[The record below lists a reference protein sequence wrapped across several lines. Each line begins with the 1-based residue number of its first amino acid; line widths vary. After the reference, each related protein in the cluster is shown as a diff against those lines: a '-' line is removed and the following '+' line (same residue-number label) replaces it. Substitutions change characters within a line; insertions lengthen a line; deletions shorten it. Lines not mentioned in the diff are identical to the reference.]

1 MVPEALKIEGHIAW
15 RYIFSKKSHNAINIV
30 SGVSAAAVGVVTAA
44 MVCVLSVMNGF
55 GSLIEG
61 MFSQFDPELRIT
73 ATEGK
78 YFSVNDEAVRE
89 VLSLP
94 VVATSSQIIEETALI
109 RYKEHQMPAH
119 LMGVDD
125 NFEVL
130 TGIDSIIT
138 DGYYSV
144 YDGAFERAVL
154 GRGLAGQIGINAHFV
169 GGLRIYA
176 PKRKS
181 RVNMLRPDE
190 SFNEASAFIAGTFA
204 VNQVKYDDSY
214 MLISLPLARSLF
226 EYDSL
231 TVTALHL
238 KLTDGTAVKPAK
250 RQIQH
255 ILGNRYAVQDRYEQ
269 QADFFRILKVEKLL
283 TVLLLAFIMLIACFN
298 IISSLSMLIIDK
310 REDIRILRNLGA
322 DNTLIRRIFLY
333 EGWLTSS
340 LGALTGLVAGIAI
353 CLVQEHFGLLKLGS
367 GTEYIISTYPVQVQF
382 LDIVIIGIT
391 VILLGFVSAWYPVRK
406 LHIE

>member
-1 MVPEALKIEGHIAW
+1 MKTEGFIAW

-55 GSLIEG
+55 GALIES

-73 ATEGK
+73 AAEGK
-78 YFSVNDEAVRE
+78 YFSMDSKEMRE
-89 VLSLP
+89 VTALP
-94 VVATSSQIIEETALI
+94 FIEASSQVVEETALI
-109 RYKEHQMPAH
+109 RYKDHQMPAH

-125 NFEVL
+125 AFEAL

-138 DGYYSV
+138 DGNYSV
-144 YDGAFERAVL
+144 FDGAFERAVL

-176 PKRKS
+176 PKRNS

-190 SFNEASAFIAGTFA
+190 SFNEATAFIAGTFA
-204 VNQVKYDDSY
+204 VNQVKYDESY
-214 MLISLPLARSLF
+214 MLISLPLARELF
-226 EYDSL
+226 EYDSV
-231 TVTALHL
+231 TVTALHVQL
-238 KLTDGTAVKPAK
+238 RKGTSVKSAK
-250 RQIQH
+250 KEIQR
-255 ILGNRYAVQDRYEQ
+255 ILGGAFVVQDRYEQ

-283 TVLLLAFIMLIACFN
+283 TVLLMAFIMLIACFN

-322 DNTLIRRIFLY
+322 DSTLIRRIFLY

-340 LGALTGLVAGIAI
+340 LGAIIGLILGLAA
-353 CLVQEHFGLLKLGS
+353 CLVQEHFGLLKLGT
-367 GTEYIISTYPVQVQF
+367 GTEYIISSYPVQVQA
-382 LDIVIIGIT
+382 LDIIVIGLT
-391 VILLGFVSAWYPVRK
+391 VVLLGFVSAWYPVRK
-406 LHIE
+406 LRIA

>member
-1 MVPEALKIEGHIAW
+1 MSIERHIAW

-73 ATEGK
+73 AVEGK
-78 YFSVNDEAVRE
+78 YFSVDDEAVRN
-89 VLSLP
+89 VLALP
-94 VVATSSQIIEETALI
+94 VVAVTSQVVEETALI
-109 RYKEHQMPAH
+109 RYKDHQMPAH

-125 NFEVL
+125 NFQAL

-144 YDGAFERAVL
+144 FDGAFERTVL

-169 GGLRIYA
+169 GGLHIYA
-176 PKRKS
+176 PKRNS

-214 MLISLPLARSLF
+214 MLVSLPLARALF

-231 TVTALHL
+231 TVTALHVR
-238 KLTDGTAVKPAK
+238 LTDATAVKQAK
-250 RQIQH
+250 KQMQRM
-255 ILGNRYAVQDRYEQ
+255 LGERFVVQDRYEQ

-322 DNTLIRRIFLY
+322 DNMVIRRIFLY

-340 LGALTGLVAGIAI
+340 LGAVAGLVLGIAI
-353 CLVQEHFGLLKLGS
+353 CLVQQHFGLLKLGS
-367 GTEYIISTYPVQVQF
+367 GTEYIISSYPVQVQAW
-382 LDIVIIGIT
+382 DIAVIGVT
-391 VILLGFVSAWYPVRK
+391 VILLGFAAAWYPVRK
-406 LHIE
+406 LRVE

>member
-1 MVPEALKIEGHIAW
+1 MKIEALIAW

-30 SGVSAAAVGVVTAA
+30 SGVSAAAVGVVAAA

-55 GSLIEG
+55 GALIES

-73 ATEGK
+73 VAEGK
-78 YFSVNDEAVRE
+78 YFSLDDDAVRE
-89 VLSLP
+89 MLALP
-94 VVATSSQIIEETALI
+94 CVAVISQVIEETALV
-109 RYKEHQMPAH
+109 RYKDHQLPAH

-125 NFEVL
+125 NFESL

-144 YDGAFERAVL
+144 FDGAFERAVL
-154 GRGLAGQIGINAHFV
+154 GRGLAAQVGINAHFV

-176 PKRKS
+176 PKRNS

-190 SFNEASAFIAGTFA
+190 SFNEATAFIAGTFA
-204 VNQVKYDDSY
+204 VNQVQYDDSY
-214 MLISLPLARSLF
+214 MLISLPLARELF

-231 TVTALHL
+231 TVTALHVQVAQ
-238 KLTDGTAVKPAK
+238 GTSVKSAQK
-250 RQIQH
+250 QIRQV
-255 ILGNRYAVQDRYEQ
+255 LGNNYEVLDRYEQ
-269 QADFFRILKVEKLL
+269 QADFFRVLQVEKLL

-310 REDIRILRNLGA
+310 REDIRVLRNLGA
-322 DNTLIRRIFLY
+322 DNTVIRKIFLY

-340 LGALTGLVAGIAI
+340 LGALVGLVLGLTV
-353 CLVQEHFGLLKLGS
+353 CLIQQHFGLLKLGS
-367 GTEYIISTYPVQVQF
+367 GTEYIISSYPVQVQA
-382 LDIVIIGIT
+382 LDIIVIGIT
-391 VILLGFVSAWYPVRK
+391 VVLLGFVSAWYPVRK
-406 LHIE
+406 LPIE

>member
-1 MVPEALKIEGHIAW
+1 MKIEALIAW

-30 SGVSAAAVGVVTAA
+30 SGVSAAAVGVVAAA

-55 GSLIEG
+55 GALIES

-73 ATEGK
+73 VAEGK
-78 YFSVNDEAVRE
+78 YFSMDDEAVRE
-89 VLSLP
+89 MLALP
-94 VVATSSQIIEETALI
+94 CVAVTSQVIEETALV
-109 RYKEHQMPAH
+109 RYKDHQLPAH

-125 NFEVL
+125 NFESL

-144 YDGAFERAVL
+144 FDGAFERAVL
-154 GRGLAGQIGINAHFV
+154 GRGLAAQVGINAHFV

-176 PKRKS
+176 PKRNS

-190 SFNEASAFIAGTFA
+190 SFNEATAYIAGTFA
-204 VNQVKYDDSY
+204 VNQVQYDDSY
-214 MLISLPLARSLF
+214 MLISLPLARELF

-231 TVTALHL
+231 TVTALHVQVAQ
-238 KLTDGTAVKPAK
+238 GASVKSAQK
-250 RQIQH
+250 QIRQV
-255 ILGNRYAVQDRYEQ
+255 LGNNYEVLDRYEQ
-269 QADFFRILKVEKLL
+269 QADFFRVLQVEKLL

-310 REDIRILRNLGA
+310 REDIRVLRNLGA
-322 DNTLIRRIFLY
+322 DNTVIRKIFLY

-340 LGALTGLVAGIAI
+340 LGALVGLVLGLTV
-353 CLVQEHFGLLKLGS
+353 CLIQQHFGLLKLGS
-367 GTEYIISTYPVQVQF
+367 GTEYIISSYPVQVQA
-382 LDIVIIGIT
+382 LDIIVIGIT
-391 VILLGFVSAWYPVRK
+391 VVLLGFVSAWYPVRK
-406 LHIE
+406 LRIE